1 MASPTSWR
9 LGRPCK
15 AQRDQTQTGRH
26 ITTSADPNP
35 ELTLQVLIVLFRPY
49 LLPNKSRPLAPKG
62 ASSPRYP
69 CARGHSFS
77 YFGQLPF
84 PSTPPPFLCGLA
96 PCPLLDGHLHGE
108 SLNLVAESADLGV
121 EVRRLVRGE
130 GHSDDRARHTAGAA
144 DGGLA
149 GEEDVGD
156 VLLLGEEGEM
166 QHDAERLRIGSEDD
180 ELAGTTGDAGESML
194 VVARRW
200 GEMASARTTW
210 WPRWLPS

>member
-1 MASPTSWR
+1 MCTWPQLFLFWVTS
-9 LGRPCK
+9 
-15 AQRDQTQTGRH
+15 
-26 ITTSADPNP
+26 
-35 ELTLQVLIVLFRPY
+35 
-49 LLPNKSRPLAPKG
+49 
-62 ASSPRYP
+62 
-69 CARGHSFS
+69 
-77 YFGQLPF
+77 LPF
-84 PSTPPPFLCGLA
+84 PSTPPPFLGGRA
-96 PCPLLDGHLHGE
+96 ALLDGHLHGE

-166 QHDAERLRIGSEDD
+166 QHDAERLRVGSEDD
-180 ELAGTTGDAGESML
+180 KLAGTTGDAGESML
-194 VVARRW
+194 VVTCQSEDM
-200 GEMASARTTW
+200 GSARTTW